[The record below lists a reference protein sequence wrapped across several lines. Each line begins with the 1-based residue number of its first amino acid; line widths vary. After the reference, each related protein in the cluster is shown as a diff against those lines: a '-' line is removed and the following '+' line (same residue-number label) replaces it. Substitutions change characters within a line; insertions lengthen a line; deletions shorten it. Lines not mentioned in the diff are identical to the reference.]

1 MATKVEVKNL
11 TKVFGKTPKKMLK
24 HLEAGIS
31 KEDLLKKRGHTVGIN
46 NVSFEVEE
54 GETFVIMGLS
64 GSGKSTLI
72 RCLNLL
78 NKPTAGEI
86 LVNGENILAYDPK
99 ELRAFRQNKIAMV
112 FQHFGLFNHRTV
124 LENIEFGLEI
134 RGVPKEQR
142 FKIATDALNSVGLT
156 GWGDSYIG
164 SLSGG
169 MKQRVGL
176 ARALANDPEILL
188 MDEPFSALDPL
199 IRGDMHEELL
209 DLQSEL
215 KKTIIFITHDVN
227 EAFLLG
233 DRIAVLKD
241 GDLIQVGTQEDFFEN
256 PANEYIENFIKDIDR
271 TRVLKAENIM
281 RRARLR
287 ATLSMS
293 PKVLINEME
302 EKDMDF
308 CFVVDEHRV
317 LKGLV
322 TVDDA
327 MRAVQQKLKIKDVV
341 QHDIIRTVPLG
352 AYIKDIVNEVMETE
366 YPLAVINEKN
376 QLRGVIRRS
385 AILRA
390 LV

>member
-1 MATKVEVKNL
+1 MGVKVEIKNL
-11 TKVFGKTPKKMLK
+11 TKIFGKTPKKVLK
-24 HLEAGIS
+24 HVEEGIS
-31 KEDLLKKRGHTVGIN
+31 KEELLKKTGHTVGIN
-46 NVSFEVEE
+46 NVSFEVQE

-72 RCLNLL
+72 RCLNRL
-78 NKPTAGEI
+78 NKPTSGQI
-86 LVNGENILAYDPK
+86 LVNGENILEYDAK
-99 ELRAFRQNKIAMV
+99 ALRTFRQETISMV
-112 FQHFGLFNHRTV
+112 FQHFGLFSHRTV
-124 LENIEFGLEI
+124 LENIEFGLEV
-134 RGVPKEQR
+134 RGMEREKRYKVAKQ
-142 FKIATDALNSVGLT
+142 TLDSVGLK
-156 GWGDSYIG
+156 GWGDSYIH

-241 GDLIQVGTQEDFFEN
+241 GELIQVGTQEEFFEN
-256 PANEYIENFIKDIDR
+256 PANEYIENFIQDIDR
-271 TRVLKAENIM
+271 IRVLKSENIM
-281 RRARLR
+281 RGPRLR
-287 ATLSMS
+287 ATSTMS
-293 PKVLINEME
+293 PKVLIHEME
-302 EKDMDF
+302 ERDMDF
-308 CFVVDEHRV
+308 CFVVDESRV
-317 LKGLV
+317 LQGVV
-322 TVDDA
+322 TVDDVV
-327 MRAVQQKLKIKDVV
+327 RAIAQKKRIPEVLRNSVKA
-341 QHDIIRTVPLG
+341 VPLDS
-352 AYIKDIVNEVMETE
+352 YIRDIVSEAMETE
-366 YPLAVINEKN
+366 YPLAVVNEKN
-376 QLRGVIRRS
+376 QLRGVIPRS

>member
-1 MATKVEVKNL
+1 MSTKVVVNNL
-11 TKVFGKTPKKMLK
+11 TKVFGKSPKKILK
-24 HLEAGIS
+24 HLEAGMKKDDI
-31 KEDLLKKRGHTVGIN
+31 LKKTGHAVGIN
-46 NVSFEVEE
+46 NVSFDVKD

-86 LVNGENILAYDPK
+86 LVDDENIMEYSHK

-112 FQHFGLFNHRTV
+112 FQHFGLFSHRTV
-124 LENIEFGLEI
+124 MENIEFGLEVKGI
-134 RGVPKEQR
+134 EKESRYQ
-142 FKIATDALNSVGLT
+142 KSKTALESVGLK
-156 GWGDSYIG
+156 GWGDSYIHE
-164 SLSGG
+164 LSGG

-176 ARALANDPEILL
+176 ARALANDPDILL

-199 IRGDMHEELL
+199 IRSDMHVELL

-241 GDLIQVGTQEDFFEN
+241 GEIVQIGTQEEFFDN

-271 TRVLKAENIM
+271 TRVLKSENIM
-281 RRARLR
+281 RGPKLK
-287 ATLSMS
+287 ATLEMS
-293 PKVLINEME
+293 PKVLIKEME
-302 EKDMDF
+302 EKDLDY
-308 CFVVDEHRV
+308 CFVVDKERV
-317 LKGLV
+317 LKGIV

-327 MRAVQQKLKIKDVV
+327 IKAMKENKKVKDVLRNDV
-341 QHDIIRTVPLG
+341 KTIPG
-352 AYIKDIVNEVMETE
+352 SSYIKDIVNEAMESS
-366 YPLAVINEKN
+366 YALAVVNEKG
-376 QLRGVIRRS
+376 QLRGIIPRS
-385 AILRA
+385 GILKA
-390 LV
+390 LI

>member
-1 MATKVEVKNL
+1 MSIKVEVKNL
-11 TKVFGKTPKKMLK
+11 TKIFGKSPKKVLK
-24 HLEAGIS
+24 HVEAGIS
-31 KEDLLKKRGHTVGIN
+31 KEDLLKKTGHTLGLN
-46 NVSFEVEE
+46 NASFEVKE

-78 NKPTAGEI
+78 NKPTSGEI
-86 LVNGENILAYDPK
+86 LVNGENILEYDAK
-99 ELRAFRQNKIAMV
+99 QLRAFRQNTIAMV

-134 RGVPKEQR
+134 RGVEKEKR
-142 FKIATDALNSVGLT
+142 YKIASDTLNSVGLK
-156 GWGDSYIG
+156 GWGDSYVN

-241 GDLIQVGTQEDFFEN
+241 GDLIQVGTQEDFFDN
-256 PANEYIENFIKDIDR
+256 PANEYIENFISDIDR
-271 TRVLKAENIM
+271 TRVLKSENIM
-281 RRARLR
+281 RGPRLR
-287 ATLSMS
+287 ATLGMS
-293 PKVLINEME
+293 PRVLIHEME

-317 LKGLV
+317 LQGVV

-327 MRAVQQKLKIKDVV
+327 LRAIEQKKKIRDV
-341 QHDIIRTVPLG
+341 IRDCVKTVALDS
-352 AYIKDIVNEVMETE
+352 YIRDIVPEAMETE
-366 YPLAVINEKN
+366 YPLAVVNEKN
-376 QLRGVIRRS
+376 QLRGVIPRS

>member
-11 TKVFGKTPKKMLK
+11 TKIFGKSPKKVLK
-24 HLEAGIS
+24 HVEEGIS
-31 KEDLLKKRGHTVGIN
+31 KEDLLKKTGHTVGIN
-46 NVSFEVEE
+46 NVSFDVQE

-78 NKPTAGEI
+78 NKPTAGEV
-86 LVNGENILAYDPK
+86 LVNGENILDYDPK
-99 ELRAFRQNKIAMV
+99 QLRAFRQNTIAMV

-124 LENIEFGLEI
+124 LENIEFGLEV
-134 RGVPKEQR
+134 RGVEKEKR
-142 FKIATDALNSVGLT
+142 YKIAKQTLDSVGLK
-156 GWGDSYIG
+156 GWGDSYIH

-199 IRGDMHEELL
+199 IRGDMHQELL
-209 DLQSEL
+209 DLQSEI

-241 GDLIQVGTQEDFFEN
+241 GDLIQVGTQEEFFEN
-256 PANEYIENFIKDIDR
+256 PANEYIENFIQDIDR
-271 TRVLKAENIM
+271 TRVLKSENIM
-281 RRARLR
+281 RKPRLR
-287 ATLSMS
+287 AALGMS
-293 PKVLINEME
+293 PKVLIHEME
-302 EKDMDF
+302 EKDMDY
-308 CFVVDEHRV
+308 CFVVDQQRV
-317 LKGLV
+317 LQGVV
-322 TVDDA
+322 TVDDIV
-327 MRAVQQKLKIKDVV
+327 RAIEEKKRISDVLRDVV
-341 QHDIIRTVPLG
+341 KTVPMDS
-352 AYIKDIVNEVMETE
+352 YIRDIVSEAMGTE
-366 YPLAVINEKN
+366 FPLVVVNSKN
-376 QLRGVIRRS
+376 QLRGVIPRS

>member
-11 TKVFGKTPKKMLK
+11 TKVFGKSPKKVLK
-24 HLEAGIS
+24 HIEEGIS
-31 KEDLLKKRGHTVGIN
+31 KEDLLKKTGHTVGIN

-86 LVNGENILAYDPK
+86 VVNGQNILDYDPK
-99 ELRAFRQNKIAMV
+99 QLRAFRQNTIAMV
-112 FQHFGLFNHRTV
+112 FQHFGLLNHRTV
-124 LENIEFGLEI
+124 LENIEFGLEV
-134 RGVPKEQR
+134 RGVAKEKR
-142 FKIATDALNSVGLT
+142 YRIAKQTLNSVGLK
-156 GWGDSYIG
+156 GWGDSYIH

-256 PANEYIENFIKDIDR
+256 PANEYIENFIRDIDR
-271 TRVLKAENIM
+271 TRVLKSENIM
-281 RRARLR
+281 RGPRLR

-293 PKVLINEME
+293 PKVLIREME
-302 EKDMDF
+302 DKDMDF
-308 CFVVDEHRV
+308 CFVVDQHRV
-317 LKGLV
+317 LQGLV

-327 MRAVQQKLKIKDVV
+327 LRAIEEKESVREVV
-341 QHDIIRTVPLG
+341 RDCVKTVSLDS
-352 AYIKDIVNEVMETE
+352 YIKDIVQDAMQTE
-366 YPLAVINEKN
+366 YPLAVVNEKN
-376 QLRGVIRRS
+376 QLRGVIPRS

>member
-1 MATKVEVKNL
+1 MSTKVVVNNL
-11 TKVFGKTPKKMLK
+11 TKVFGKSPKKIMK
-24 HLEAGIS
+24 HLEAGMKKDDI
-31 KEDLLKKRGHTVGIN
+31 LKKTGHAVGIN
-46 NVSFEVEE
+46 NVSFDVQD

-86 LVNGENILAYDPK
+86 LVDGENIIDYSPK

-112 FQHFGLFNHRTV
+112 FQHFGLFSHRTV
-124 LENIEFGLEI
+124 MENIEFGLEVK
-134 RGVPKEQR
+134 GVEKEKRYQTS
-142 FKIATDALNSVGLT
+142 KDSLEAVGLG
-156 GWGDSYIG
+156 GWGDSYIHE
-164 SLSGG
+164 LSGG

-176 ARALANDPEILL
+176 ARALANDPDILL

-199 IRGDMHEELL
+199 IRSDMHVELL

-241 GDLIQVGTQEDFFEN
+241 GEIVQIGTQEEFFDN

-271 TRVLKAENIM
+271 TRVLKSENIM
-281 RRARLR
+281 RKPKLK
-287 ATLSMS
+287 ATLEMS
-293 PKVLINEME
+293 PKVLIKEME
-302 EKDMDF
+302 EKDLDY
-308 CFVVDEHRV
+308 CFVVDEKRV
-317 LKGLV
+317 LKGVV

-327 MRAVQQKLKIKDVV
+327 
-341 QHDIIRTVPLG
+341 IIAMKENKKVKEVLTTNVKTIEG
-352 AYIKDIVNEVMETE
+352 SSYIKDIVNEAMESS
-366 YPLAVINEKN
+366 YALAVVNDKG
-376 QLRGVIRRS
+376 QLKGIIPRS
-385 AILRA
+385 AILKA
-390 LV
+390 LI